1 MLINS
6 DHKPLESIFKK
17 ELSSATPRI
26 QRMRLKL
33 LRYNVTIKYKPGKY
47 LFIADALSRAFLNN
61 PDLKSNAEIE
71 YSVHCVT
78 KYLPIS
84 DKRKLQI
91 SGEINNDL
99 VLKQVKTFIDT
110 CWPDKNK
117 IIGELKHFFKIREEL
132 YVESDLIFF
141 KNKLVLPIKM
151 KAEMLQLLHQGHF
164 GIEKTK
170 ALARSIFY
178 WPGQAKDVEHF
189 VKSCKKCERF
199 ARKNPKQSLLPYP
212 LPQRP

>member
-61 PDLKSNAEIE
+61 PDLKSNAEME

-91 SGEINNDL
+91 SEEINNDL

-117 IIGELKHFFKIREEL
+117 IKGELKHFFKIREEL

-141 KNKLVLPIKM
+141 KNSSK
-151 KAEMLQLLHQGHF
+151 
-164 GIEKTK
+164 IEKTK